1 MSDQA
6 TTPDASAPSPVDDEA
21 FVRRFKSM
29 MPADVT
35 SSFDDTQ
42 IKAIT
47 TVFGT
52 RRWRQHT
59 VDRRLVIPFF
69 GRKFYLVALAGGEQ
83 RSAKRRLSDR
93 LLRPIAAFGN
103 ALFASFFFVTIL
115 FSVFAVL
122 CVLKSFL
129 GINLLP
135 NMSLGIMS
143 TITEELELLFR

>member
-21 FVRRFKSM
+21 FIRHFKSM
-29 MPADVT
+29 MPADVA

-47 TVFGT
+47 AVFGT
-52 RRWRQHT
+52 RRWRQHA

-69 GRKFYLVALAGGEQ
+69 GRNFYLVALAGGEQ
-83 RSAKRRLSDR
+83 RSAKRRLRDR
-93 LLRPIAAFGN
+93 LVYPIATFGN
-103 ALFASFFFVTIL
+103 GLFAALFFITVLS
-115 FSVFAVL
+115 SVFAVL
-122 CVLKSFL
+122 YVLKSFL

-135 NMSLGIMS
+135 NTSLGIMP
-143 TITEELELLFR
+143 TITEQFDLLFR